1 MVFPFWTILVSIGA
15 YTETSKPKL
24 PKFER
29 LWFGFSDSEGVQRSA
44 ADISAAFRNR
54 VDRQIAVVPVL
65 ESGLHFFSLHCRY

>member
-15 YTETSKPKL
+15 YIETSKPKL

-29 LWFGFSDSEGVQRSA
+29 LWFGFSDSEGGQRSA
-44 ADISAAFRNR
+44 ADILAAFRNR